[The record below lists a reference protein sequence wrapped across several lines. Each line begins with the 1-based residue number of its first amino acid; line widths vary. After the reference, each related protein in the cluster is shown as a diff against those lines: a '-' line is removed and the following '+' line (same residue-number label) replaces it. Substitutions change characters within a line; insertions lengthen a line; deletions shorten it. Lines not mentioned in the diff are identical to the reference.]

1 MRIVRN
7 QQVVE
12 DDFIKLDAAAPL
24 PATGKLIVPLERWR
38 AEKETLKARGGVGV
52 AIPSSLDVAE
62 LKDDLPAIEAI
73 VVSLVFIKPK
83 PEGGLTFDGRAYSQ
97 ARLLRERFGYQGEIR
112 AVGEIFRDTMHMLH
126 RCGVNAFEPRAG
138 LAPEEAL
145 KAFAESTLAYQSA
158 ADGQPSIFRRRLA

>member
-62 LKDDLPAIEAI
+62 LKDDLPAIEAT
-73 VVSLVFIKPK
+73 SSAWSSSSP
-83 PEGGLTFDGRAYSQ
+83 S
-97 ARLLRERFGYQGEIR
+97 
-112 AVGEIFRDTMHMLH
+112 
-126 RCGVNAFEPRAG
+126 PRVA
-138 LAPEEAL
+138 
-145 KAFAESTLAYQSA
+145 
-158 ADGQPSIFRRRLA
+158 